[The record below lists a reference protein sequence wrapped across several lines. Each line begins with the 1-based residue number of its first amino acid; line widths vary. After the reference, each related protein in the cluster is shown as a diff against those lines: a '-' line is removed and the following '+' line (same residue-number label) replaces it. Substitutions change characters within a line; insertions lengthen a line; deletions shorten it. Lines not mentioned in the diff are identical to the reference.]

1 MIPRGAKKRNNLNRL
16 SMKKI
21 LTLSL
26 TLALVLGVLAK
37 PKKVVMIAGKQSHGP
52 LSHEHKAGIML
63 LAKCLKEGA
72 SKLVAPTVVLNGWPE
87 DNGIFDGADAVVIY
101 SDGGGRHP
109 ALGGNNLEIL
119 GKLMDK
125 GVGFL
130 TIHYAVE
137 PTTNKGNKEFIKWQ
151 GGCFE
156 THWSVN
162 PHWVANFKKLP
173 KHPITQGVK
182 PFKANDEW
190 YFHMRFAPEMKG
202 VTPILSDVAPKETMK
217 RRDGAHSGN
226 PAVRKSVTSGELQ
239 HVAWAFER
247 PNGGRGFGFTGGH
260 NHLNWGED
268 NFRKTVLNAIVWVA
282 KAEVPKGGVPSKL
295 VEKDLYANLDNK
307 GRKPK
312 PRSNPGP
319 KPSGKVTGPK
329 PVAESKLITKNTG
342 PAKLEAKIKDA
353 KELHLVVT
361 DGGNG
366 YSCDWADWAQ
376 PMLIDEVGTQTKL
389 TSLKWKSATS
399 GFGPVQLDKNCGG
412 KPLRIAGKSVEFGIG
427 THANSLISY
436 TLPKD
441 HKFVKFVSTVGLD
454 NGGTDQGACGN
465 VSSVQFHVF
474 TQQPKFTKVTSGGGQ
489 SVGERKPE
497 DALENLD
504 VHEAL
509 QVELFAAE
517 PMMLS
522 PANIDI
528 DHRGRVWVCEVINYR
543 RHNGKRPEGDTILIL
558 EDTNGDGKA
567 DSKKIFY
574 QGRDI
579 DSAHGVCVLGT
590 PDGKNTR
597 VIVSALDK
605 VQVFTDIDGDDKAD
619 KKETLFSG
627 ISGSQHDHGIHQF
640 LFGPDGRLYFNFGNT
655 GKQLKDKN
663 GKPVIDLAGN
673 EVNDRRNPYQQGMVF
688 RCELDGSRLETLGW
702 NFRNNWMVAVDSF
715 GSLWQSDNDDDGNRG
730 VRINYVMEYGNYG
743 YRNEVTGA
751 GWRTKRTNME
761 KTIPERHWHLN
772 DPGVMPNLLHTG
784 AGSPTGICIYE
795 GDLLPKVFKGQMIHC
810 DAGPSIV
817 RAYPVKSSGAGYTA
831 SIVNILDGAKRDK
844 WFRPS
849 DVKVAPDGSLIVADW
864 YDPGVGGHNMRDL
877 DRGRL
882 FRVTPKGHK
891 GYKLTKNDFHS
902 TKGLITAL
910 GNPNNSVRHVA
921 WTELNKRQKSVEPA
935 LQKMAQDANPRM
947 RARALWLLAKIT
959 GNAQGTVDQ
968 ATKDK
973 DENIRGMALRI
984 ARQHE
989 LDVIGLIKQLAQDKS
1004 ALVRRECLIAIR
1016 HNKSEEAP
1024 ALWAKLAN
1032 AHDGKD
1038 RWYLEALGLAADKQE
1053 NKFFDAWVS
1062 EAKLNTAGAR
1072 DIIWRNRG
1080 THGAK
1085 LLADI
1090 ILDKKTTET
1099 EKPRYLR
1106 ALDFIPKS
1114 KEKDEAL
1121 ARIALGSL

>member
-1 MIPRGAKKRNNLNRL
+1 
-16 SMKKI
+16 MKKI
-21 LTLSL
+21 LTLGL
-26 TLALVLGVLAK
+26 ILGLSIGAMAK
-37 PKKVVMIAGKQSHGP
+37 PKKVVMIAGGPSHGV
-52 LSHEHKAGIML
+52 LSHEHNAGILL
-63 LAKCLKEGA
+63 LAKCLKQGA
-72 SKLVAPTVVLNGWPE
+72 SELVTPVVVLNGWPK
-87 DNGIFDGADAVVIY
+87 DASVFDGVDEVVIY

-109 ALGGNNLEIL
+109 ALGGKNLETL

-137 PTTNKGNKEFIKWQ
+137 PTTNKGNKEFIAWQ

-162 PHWVANFKKLP
+162 PHWTANFTKFP

-190 YFHMRFAPEMKG
+190 YFHMRFAPGMKG

-217 RRDGAHSGN
+217 RGDGAHSGN
-226 PAVRKSVTSGELQ
+226 PAVRKSVAAGNPQ

-260 NHLNWGED
+260 NHLNWAND
-268 NFRKTVLNAIVWVA
+268 DFRKTVLNAIVWVA
-282 KAEVPKGGVPSKL
+282 KAEVPNGGVPSKL
-295 VEKDLYANLDNK
+295 VEKDLYENLDNK

-312 PRSNPGP
+312 PKSNPGP

-329 PVAESKLITKNTG
+329 AAAESKLITKKTG
-342 PAKLEAKIKDA
+342 PAKLEANIKGA

-366 YSCDWADWAQ
+366 FACDWADWVH
-376 PMLIDEVGTQTKL
+376 PTLIDEAGMQTKL
-389 TSLKWKSATS
+389 TSLKWKSASS
-399 GFGPVQLDKNCGG
+399 GFGSVQLNKNCDG
-412 KPLRIAGKSVEFGIG
+412 KPLRVGGKSVEFGLG
-427 THANSLISY
+427 THANSIVSY
-436 TLPKD
+436 TLPKG
-441 HKFVKFVSTVGLD
+441 HKYMKFVSTVGLD

-465 VSSVQFHVF
+465 VSSVKFHVF
-474 TQQPKFTKVTSGGGQ
+474 TQRPKFVKVASGGGQ
-489 SVGERKPE
+489 STGGRKPE
-497 DALENLD
+497 EAIENLD

-509 QVELFAAE
+509 QVEVFAAE

-522 PANIDI
+522 PSNIDI

-543 RHNGKRPEGDTILIL
+543 RHNGKRPKGDCILIL

-567 DSKKIFY
+567 DSKKVFY

-579 DSAHGVCVLGT
+579 DSAHGVCVLST

-605 VQVFTDIDGDDKAD
+605 VQVFTDVDGDDKAD

-640 LFGPDGRLYFNFGNT
+640 MFGPDGRLYFNFGNS
-655 GKQLKDKN
+655 GKQLKDKD
-663 GKPVIDLAGN
+663 GKPIVDRVGN
-673 EVNDRRNPYQQGMVF
+673 EVNDRRQPYQQGMVF
-688 RCELDGSRLETLGW
+688 RCYLDGSELETLGW

-715 GSLWQSDNDDDGNRG
+715 GTIWQSDNDDDGNRG
-730 VRINYVMEYGNYG
+730 VRINFVMEYGNYG
-743 YRNEVTGA
+743 YRNELTGA
-751 GWRTKRTNME
+751 GWRSKRTNME
-761 KTIPERHWHLN
+761 KTVPERHWHLN
-772 DPGVMPNLLHTG
+772 DPGVMPNLLLTG
-784 AGSPTGICIYE
+784 AGSPTGICVYE
-795 GDLLPKVFKGQMIHC
+795 GDLLPKVFQGQMIHC

-817 RAYPVKSSGAGYTA
+817 RSYPVKQSGAGYTA
-831 SIVNILDGAKRDK
+831 EIVNILDGAKRDK

-864 YDPGVGGHNMRDL
+864 YDPGVGGHNMQDL

-891 GYKLTKNDFHS
+891 GYKLPKIDFK
-902 TKGLITAL
+902 TTEGLIAAL
-910 GNPNNSVRHVA
+910 QNPNNSVRHVA
-921 WTELNKRQKSVEPA
+921 WMELHKQQNESKPA
-935 LQKMAQDANPRM
+935 LLKLAADKNPRM
-947 RARALWLLAKIT
+947 RARSLWLLSQIK
-959 GNAQGTVDQ
+959 GNQQ
-968 ATKDK
+968 ATVVLAAKDK

-984 ARQHE
+984 ARQHK
-989 LDVIGLIKQLAQDKS
+989 LDVIPLISEMSGDGS
-1004 ALVRRECLIAIR
+1004 ALVRRECLIALR
-1016 HNKSEEAP
+1016 HHPSDEAP
-1024 ALWAKLAN
+1024 HLWAKLAN

-1053 NKFFDAWVS
+1053 NKFFDNWVAG
-1062 EAKLNTAGAR
+1062 AKLNTAAAR

-1085 LLADI
+1085 HIADI
-1090 ILDKKTTET
+1090 ILDKKTTEE

-1114 KEKDEAL
+1114 KEKDDAL
-1121 ARIALGSL
+1121 ARIALGL

>member
-1 MIPRGAKKRNNLNRL
+1 
-16 SMKKI
+16 MKKL

-26 TLALVLGVLAK
+26 TLALVLGAVAK
-37 PKKVVMIAGKQSHGP
+37 PKKVVMIAGPRSHGP
-52 LSHEHKAGIML
+52 LSHEHRAGIML
-63 LAKCLKEGA
+63 LTKCLNEGA
-72 SKLVAPTVVLNGWPE
+72 SDLVSPTVVTNGFPK
-87 DNGIFDGADAVVIY
+87 NVNIFNGADAVVIY

-109 ALGGNNLEIL
+109 ALGGKNLETL

-125 GVGFL
+125 GVGLL

-137 PTTNKGNKEFIKWQ
+137 PTTNKGNKEFIAWQ

-162 PHWVANFKKLP
+162 PHWVAKFKNLP
-173 KHPITQGVK
+173 KHPITNGVK
-182 PFKANDEW
+182 PFEANDEW
-190 YFHMRFAPEMKG
+190 YFHMRFAPDMKG

-217 RRDGAHSGN
+217 RGDGAHSGN
-226 PAVRKSVTSGELQ
+226 PAVRKSVAAGEPQ

-260 NHLNWGED
+260 NHLNWGKD

-295 VEKDLYANLDNK
+295 VEKDLYTNLDNK

-312 PRSNPGP
+312 PKSNPGP
-319 KPSGKVTGPK
+319 KPSGKVTGAK
-329 PVAESKLITKNTG
+329 AVAESKLITKKTG
-342 PAKLEAKIKDA
+342 PAKLEANIKGA

-366 YSCDWADWAQ
+366 FGCDWADWVE
-376 PMLIDEVGTQTKL
+376 PTLIDESGKSTKL
-389 TSLKWKSATS
+389 TALKWKSAVS
-399 GFGPVQLDKNCGG
+399 GYGSVGVNKNCDG
-412 KPLRIAGKSVEFGIG
+412 KPLRVAGNLMEFGLG

-441 HKFVKFVSTVGLD
+441 HKFVKFVTTVGLD

-465 VSSVQFHVF
+465 VSSVKFHVF
-474 TQQPKFTKVTSGGGQ
+474 TQRPKFVKVASGGGQ
-489 SVGERKPE
+489 STGGSTPE
-497 DALENLD
+497 EAIENLD
-504 VHEAL
+504 VHAAL
-509 QVELFAAE
+509 QAEVFAAE

-522 PANIDI
+522 PSNIDI

-567 DSKKIFY
+567 DSKKVFY

-605 VQVFTDIDGDDKAD
+605 VQVFTDVDGDDKAD

-640 LFGPDGRLYFNFGNT
+640 LFGPDGRLYFNFGNS
-655 GKQLKDKN
+655 GKQLKDKD
-663 GKPVIDLAGN
+663 GKPITDLAGN

-715 GSLWQSDNDDDGNRG
+715 GALWQSDNDDDGNRG
-730 VRINYVMEYGNYG
+730 VRINFVMEYGNYG
-743 YRNEVTGA
+743 YRSEITGG
-751 GWRTKRTNME
+751 GWRDKRTNIE

-772 DPGVMPNLLHTG
+772 DPGVMPNLLLTG
-784 AGSPTGICIYE
+784 AGSPTGICVYE
-795 GDLLPKVFKGQMIHC
+795 GALLPEVFQGQMIHC

-817 RAYPVKSSGAGYTA
+817 RAYPVKRKGAGYSAT
-831 SIVNILDGAKRDK
+831 IVNILDGAKRDK

-891 GYKLTKNDFHS
+891 GYKLPKNDFKS
-902 TKGLITAL
+902 TKGLIAAL
-910 GNPNNSVRHVA
+910 GNPNNSVRHIA
-921 WTELNKRQKSVEPA
+921 WIELNKRQEAVESA
-935 LQKMAQDANPRM
+935 LQKMASEDHPRM
-947 RARALWLLAKIT
+947 RARAIWLLAKIK
-959 GNAQGTVDQ
+959 GNAQTAVAQ
-968 ATKDK
+968 AAKDK

-984 ARQHE
+984 ARQHK
-989 LDVIGLIKQLAQDKS
+989 LDVIPIINKLSGDGS
-1004 ALVRRECLIAIR
+1004 ALVRRECLIALR
-1016 HNKSEEAP
+1016 HNESKEAP
-1024 ALWAKLAN
+1024 HIWAMLAN

-1053 NKFFDAWVS
+1053 NKFFDNWVAG
-1062 EAKLNTAGAR
+1062 AKLNTAAAR

-1085 LLADI
+1085 YLADI
-1090 ILDKKTTET
+1090 ILNRET
-1099 EKPRYLR
+1099 LEAEKPRYLR

-1114 KEKDEAL
+1114 KEKDDAL
-1121 ARIALGSL
+1121 ARIALGTL

>member
-1 MIPRGAKKRNNLNRL
+1 
-16 SMKKI
+16 MKKL

-26 TLALVLGVLAK
+26 TLALVLGAVAK
-37 PKKVVMIAGKQSHGP
+37 PKKVVMIAGPRSHGP
-52 LSHEHKAGIML
+52 LSHEHRAGIML
-63 LAKCLKEGA
+63 LTKCLNEGA
-72 SKLVAPTVVLNGWPE
+72 SDLVSPTVVTNGFPK
-87 DNGIFDGADAVVIY
+87 NVNIFNGADAVVIY

-109 ALGGNNLEIL
+109 ALGGKNLETL

-125 GVGFL
+125 GVGLL

-137 PTTNKGNKEFIKWQ
+137 PTTNKGNKEFIAWQ

-162 PHWVANFKKLP
+162 PHWVAKFKNLP
-173 KHPITQGVK
+173 KHPITNGVK
-182 PFKANDEW
+182 PFEANDEW
-190 YFHMRFAPEMKG
+190 YFHMRFAPDMKG

-217 RRDGAHSGN
+217 RGDGAHSGN
-226 PAVRKSVTSGELQ
+226 PAVRKSVAAGEPQ

-260 NHLNWGED
+260 NHLNWGKD

-312 PRSNPGP
+312 PKSNPGP
-319 KPSGKVTGPK
+319 KPSGKVTGAK
-329 PVAESKLITKNTG
+329 AVAESKLITKQTG
-342 PAKLEAKIKDA
+342 PAKLEANIKGA

-366 YSCDWADWAQ
+366 FACDWADWVE
-376 PMLIDEVGTQTKL
+376 PTLIDESGKSTKL
-389 TSLKWKSATS
+389 TALKWKSAVS
-399 GFGPVQLDKNCGG
+399 GYGSVGVNKNCDG
-412 KPLRIAGKSVEFGIG
+412 KPLRVAGNLMEFGLG

-436 TLPKD
+436 ALPKD
-441 HKFVKFVSTVGLD
+441 HKFVKFVTTVGLD

-465 VSSVQFHVF
+465 VSSVKFHVF
-474 TQQPKFTKVTSGGGQ
+474 TQRPKFVKVASGGGQ
-489 SVGERKPE
+489 SAGGSTPE
-497 DALENLD
+497 EAIENLD
-504 VHEAL
+504 VHAAL
-509 QVELFAAE
+509 QAEVFAAE

-522 PANIDI
+522 PSNIDI

-558 EDTNGDGKA
+558 EDTDGDGKA
-567 DSKKIFY
+567 DSKKVFY

-605 VQVFTDIDGDDKAD
+605 VQVFTDVDGDDKAD
-619 KKETLFSG
+619 KKEILFSG

-640 LFGPDGRLYFNFGNT
+640 LFGPDGRLYFNFGNS
-655 GKQLKDKN
+655 GKQLKDKD
-663 GKPVIDLAGN
+663 GKPITDLAGN

-715 GSLWQSDNDDDGNRG
+715 GALWQSDNDDDGNRG
-730 VRINYVMEYGNYG
+730 VRINFVMEYGNYG
-743 YRNEVTGA
+743 YRSEITGG
-751 GWRTKRTNME
+751 GWRDKRTNIE

-772 DPGVMPNLLHTG
+772 DPGVMPNLLLTG
-784 AGSPTGICIYE
+784 AGSPTGICVYE
-795 GDLLPKVFKGQMIHC
+795 GALLPEVFQGQMIHC

-817 RAYPVKSSGAGYTA
+817 RAYPVKRKGAGYSAT
-831 SIVNILDGAKRDK
+831 IVNILDGAKRDK

-891 GYKLTKNDFHS
+891 GYKLPKNDFKS
-902 TKGLITAL
+902 TKGLIAAL
-910 GNPNNSVRHVA
+910 GNPNNSVRHIA
-921 WTELNKRQKSVEPA
+921 WIELNKRQEAVESA
-935 LQKMAQDANPRM
+935 LQKMASEDHPRM
-947 RARALWLLAKIT
+947 RARAIWLLAKIK
-959 GNAQGTVDQ
+959 GNAQTAVAQ
-968 ATKDK
+968 AAKDK

-984 ARQHE
+984 ARQHK
-989 LDVIGLIKQLAQDKS
+989 LDVIPIINKLSGDGS
-1004 ALVRRECLIAIR
+1004 ALVRRECLIALR
-1016 HNKSEEAP
+1016 HNESKEAP
-1024 ALWAKLAN
+1024 HIWAMLAN

-1053 NKFFDAWVS
+1053 NKFFDNWVAG
-1062 EAKLNTAGAR
+1062 AKLNTAAAR

-1085 LLADI
+1085 YLADI
-1090 ILDKKTTET
+1090 ILNRET
-1099 EKPRYLR
+1099 LEAEKPRYLR

-1114 KEKDEAL
+1114 KEKDDAL
-1121 ARIALGSL
+1121 ARIALGTL

>member
-1 MIPRGAKKRNNLNRL
+1 
-16 SMKKI
+16 MKKL

-26 TLALVLGVLAK
+26 TLALVLGAVAK
-37 PKKVVMIAGKQSHGP
+37 PKKVVMIAGPRSHGP
-52 LSHEHKAGIML
+52 LSHEHRAGIML
-63 LAKCLKEGA
+63 LTKCLNEGA
-72 SKLVAPTVVLNGWPE
+72 SDLVSPTVVTNGFPK
-87 DNGIFDGADAVVIY
+87 DVNIFNGADAVVIY

-109 ALGGNNLEIL
+109 ALGGKNLETL

-125 GVGFL
+125 GVGLL

-137 PTTNKGNKEFIKWQ
+137 PTTNKGNKEFIAWQ

-162 PHWVANFKKLP
+162 PHWVAKFKNLP
-173 KHPITQGVK
+173 KHPITNGVK
-182 PFKANDEW
+182 PFEANDEW
-190 YFHMRFAPEMKG
+190 YFHMRFAPDMKG

-217 RRDGAHSGN
+217 RGDGAHSGN
-226 PAVRKSVTSGELQ
+226 PAVRKSVAAGEPQ

-260 NHLNWGED
+260 NHLNWGKD

-295 VEKDLYANLDNK
+295 VEKDLYTNLDNK

-312 PRSNPGP
+312 PKSNPGP
-319 KPSGKVTGPK
+319 KPSGKVTGAK
-329 PVAESKLITKNTG
+329 AVAESKLITKKTG
-342 PAKLEAKIKDA
+342 PAKLEANIKGA

-366 YSCDWADWAQ
+366 FGCDWADWVE
-376 PMLIDEVGTQTKL
+376 PTLIDESGKSTKL
-389 TSLKWKSATS
+389 TALKWKSAVS
-399 GFGPVQLDKNCGG
+399 GYGSVGVNKNCAG
-412 KPLRIAGKSVEFGIG
+412 KPLRVAGNLMEFGLG

-436 TLPKD
+436 ALPKD
-441 HKFVKFVSTVGLD
+441 HKFVKFVTTVGLD

-465 VSSVQFHVF
+465 VSSVKFHVF
-474 TQQPKFTKVTSGGGQ
+474 TQRPKFVKVASGGGQ
-489 SVGERKPE
+489 SAGGSTPE
-497 DALENLD
+497 EAIENLD
-504 VHEAL
+504 VHAAL
-509 QVELFAAE
+509 QAEVFAAE

-522 PANIDI
+522 PSNIDI

-567 DSKKIFY
+567 DSKKVFY

-605 VQVFTDIDGDDKAD
+605 VQVFTDVDGDDKAD

-640 LFGPDGRLYFNFGNT
+640 LFGPDGRLYFNFGNS
-655 GKQLKDKN
+655 GKQLKDKD
-663 GKPVIDLAGN
+663 GKPITDLAGN

-715 GSLWQSDNDDDGNRG
+715 GALWQSDNDDDGNRG
-730 VRINYVMEYGNYG
+730 VRINFVMEYGNYG
-743 YRNEVTGA
+743 YRSEITGG
-751 GWRTKRTNME
+751 GWRAKRTNIE

-772 DPGVMPNLLHTG
+772 DPGVMPNLLLTG
-784 AGSPTGICIYE
+784 AGSPTGICVYE
-795 GDLLPKVFKGQMIHC
+795 GALLPKVFQGQMIHC

-817 RAYPVKSSGAGYTA
+817 RAYPVKRKGAGYSAT
-831 SIVNILDGAKRDK
+831 IVNILDGAKRDK

-891 GYKLTKNDFHS
+891 GYKLPKNDFKS
-902 TKGLITAL
+902 TKGLIAAL
-910 GNPNNSVRHVA
+910 GNPNNSVRHIA
-921 WTELNKRQKSVEPA
+921 WIELNKRQEAVESA
-935 LQKMAQDANPRM
+935 LQKMASEDHPRM
-947 RARALWLLAKIT
+947 RARAIWLLAKIK
-959 GNAQGTVDQ
+959 GNAQTAVAQ
-968 ATKDK
+968 AAKDK

-984 ARQHE
+984 ARQHK
-989 LDVIGLIKQLAQDKS
+989 LDVIPIINKLSGDGS
-1004 ALVRRECLIAIR
+1004 ALVRRECLIALR
-1016 HNKSEEAP
+1016 HNESKEAP
-1024 ALWAKLAN
+1024 HIWAMLAN

-1053 NKFFDAWVS
+1053 NKFFDNWVAG
-1062 EAKLNTAGAR
+1062 AKLNTAAAR

-1085 LLADI
+1085 YLADI
-1090 ILDKKTTET
+1090 ILNRET
-1099 EKPRYLR
+1099 LEAEKPRYLR

-1114 KEKDEAL
+1114 KEKDDAL
-1121 ARIALGSL
+1121 ARIALGTL

>member
-1 MIPRGAKKRNNLNRL
+1 
-16 SMKKI
+16 MKKL

-26 TLALVLGVLAK
+26 TLALVLGAVAK
-37 PKKVVMIAGKQSHGP
+37 PKKVVMIAGPRSHGP
-52 LSHEHKAGIML
+52 LSHEHRAGIML
-63 LAKCLKEGA
+63 LTKCLNEGA
-72 SKLVAPTVVLNGWPE
+72 SDLVSPTVVTNGFPK
-87 DNGIFDGADAVVIY
+87 DVNIFNGADAVVIY

-109 ALGGNNLEIL
+109 ALGGKNLETL

-125 GVGFL
+125 GVGLL

-137 PTTNKGNKEFIKWQ
+137 PTTNKGNKEFIAWQ

-162 PHWVANFKKLP
+162 PHWVAKFKNLP
-173 KHPITQGVK
+173 KHPITNGVK
-182 PFKANDEW
+182 PFEANDEW
-190 YFHMRFAPEMKG
+190 YFHMRFAPDMKG

-217 RRDGAHSGN
+217 RGDGAHSGN
-226 PAVRKSVTSGELQ
+226 PAVRKSVAAGEPQ

-260 NHLNWGED
+260 NHLNWGKD

-312 PRSNPGP
+312 PKSNPGP
-319 KPSGKVTGPK
+319 KPSGKVTGAK
-329 PVAESKLITKNTG
+329 AVAESKLITKKTG
-342 PAKLEAKIKDA
+342 PAKLEANIKGA

-366 YSCDWADWAQ
+366 FSCDWADWVE
-376 PMLIDEVGTQTKL
+376 PTLIDESGKSTKL
-389 TSLKWKSATS
+389 TALKWKSAVS
-399 GFGPVQLDKNCGG
+399 GYGSVGVNKNCDG
-412 KPLRIAGKSVEFGIG
+412 KPLRVAGNLMEFGLG

-436 TLPKD
+436 ALPKD
-441 HKFVKFVSTVGLD
+441 HKFVKFVTTVGLD

-465 VSSVQFHVF
+465 VSSVKFHVF
-474 TQQPKFTKVTSGGGQ
+474 TQRPKFVKVASGGGQ
-489 SVGERKPE
+489 SAGGSTPE
-497 DALENLD
+497 EAIENLD
-504 VHEAL
+504 VHAAL
-509 QVELFAAE
+509 QAEVFAAE

-522 PANIDI
+522 PSNIDI

-567 DSKKIFY
+567 DSKKVFY

-605 VQVFTDIDGDDKAD
+605 VQVFTDVDGDDKAD
-619 KKETLFSG
+619 KKEILFSG

-640 LFGPDGRLYFNFGNT
+640 LFGPDGRLYFNFGNS
-655 GKQLKDKN
+655 GKQLKDKD
-663 GKPVIDLAGN
+663 GKPITDLAGN

-715 GSLWQSDNDDDGNRG
+715 GALWQSDNDDDGNRG
-730 VRINYVMEYGNYG
+730 VRINFVMEYGNYG
-743 YRNEVTGA
+743 YRSEITGG
-751 GWRTKRTNME
+751 GWRDKRTNIE

-772 DPGVMPNLLHTG
+772 DPGVMPNLLLTG
-784 AGSPTGICIYE
+784 AGSPTGICVYE
-795 GDLLPKVFKGQMIHC
+795 GALLPKVFQGQMIHC

-817 RAYPVKSSGAGYTA
+817 RAYPVKRKGAGYSAT
-831 SIVNILDGAKRDK
+831 IVNILDGSKRDK

-891 GYKLTKNDFHS
+891 GYKLPKNDFKS
-902 TKGLITAL
+902 TKGLIAAL
-910 GNPNNSVRHVA
+910 GNPNNSVRHIA
-921 WTELNKRQKSVEPA
+921 WIELNKRQEAVESA
-935 LQKMAQDANPRM
+935 LQKMASEDHPRM
-947 RARALWLLAKIT
+947 RARAIWLLAKIK
-959 GNAQGTVDQ
+959 GYAQTAVAQ
-968 ATKDK
+968 AAKDK

-984 ARQHE
+984 ARQHK
-989 LDVIGLIKQLAQDKS
+989 LDVIPIINKLSGDGS
-1004 ALVRRECLIAIR
+1004 ALVRRECLIALR
-1016 HNKSEEAP
+1016 HNESKEAP
-1024 ALWAKLAN
+1024 HIWAMLAN

-1053 NKFFDAWVS
+1053 NKFFDNWVAG
-1062 EAKLNTAGAR
+1062 AKLNTAAAR

-1085 LLADI
+1085 YLADI
-1090 ILDKKTTET
+1090 ILNRET
-1099 EKPRYLR
+1099 LEAEKPRYLR

-1114 KEKDEAL
+1114 KEKDDAL
-1121 ARIALGSL
+1121 ARIALGTL